1 MSEENSYIL
10 IAKLDNVRMIS
21 NILRSINFKE
31 TATVFMSENGLKITV
46 EDSKCVQANAFLQS
60 ALFQE
65 YIISEEEAAFRIN
78 LTVVIECL
86 SIFGTSPTPGIMTAL
101 ELRYSANGEPLILLL
116 EENGVVTDCSIKTMD
131 AAEVLDFNFCSG
143 NVVNKII
150 MKSDCL
156 KELFAE
162 LDTTSDYLEIHM
174 SPDKPNLRIS
184 TVGNCGSM
192 QSDFQKESEMIE
204 SFQCTKTQINRY
216 KMALLKPSIK
226 ALMLSSR
233 ISMRTDS
240 RGFLSLQ
247 YMVKA
252 EDNHTCF
259 IEYFCCPDED
269 TEA

>member
-1 MSEENSYIL
+1 MATDETCVL
-10 IAKLDNVRMIS
+10 IAKLDNVRTVS
-21 NILRSINFKE
+21 NILKAVNFKE
-31 TATVFMSENGLKITV
+31 TAIVFISDNGLKVTV

-65 YIISEEEAAFRIN
+65 YHISEDDSAFRIN
-78 LTVVIECL
+78 LSVVIECL
-86 SIFGTSPTPGIMTAL
+86 NIFGTNPTSGTMTAL
-101 ELRYSANGEPLILLL
+101 ELRYNGNGEPLIMLL
-116 EENGVVTDCSIKTMD
+116 EENGVVTDCSIKTFE
-131 AAEVLDFNFCSG
+131 ATEILDFNFCSV

-150 MKSDCL
+150 LKSDCL

-162 LDTTSDYLEIHM
+162 LDPTSDYMEILM

-192 QSDFQKESEMIE
+192 QSEFQKESEMIE
-204 SFQCTKTQINRY
+204 SFQCTKTQICRY
-216 KMALLKPSIK
+216 KMSLLKPSIK

-233 ISMRTDS
+233 ISMRTDN

-269 TEA
+269 TD